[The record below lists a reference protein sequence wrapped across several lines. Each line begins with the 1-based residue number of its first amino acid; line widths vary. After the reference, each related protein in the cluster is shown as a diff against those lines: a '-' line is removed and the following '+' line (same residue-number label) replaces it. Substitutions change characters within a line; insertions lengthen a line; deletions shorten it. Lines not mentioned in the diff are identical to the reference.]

1 VNLDSSQQKFVDS
14 DSDFVRLLA
23 PAGAGKTQSLLQRC
37 VRLATERPGD
47 RFLIFAF
54 TRAAR
59 NELVARLQNDPSL
72 SNAAASI
79 KVMTLNAWGNR
90 MVRNTA
96 TKAKLVASQWDQ
108 KTVLDNALQPVW
120 TEFPSIASA
129 LLDRRQVR
137 AGRVILEAMEKL
149 KSLGFRHDRA
159 DEVSI
164 QKHVDWLTDLN
175 LTPELDSMTRA
186 LEEFGIANSTEKFV
200 KTMSEEFLPF
210 WSAATETLFSQ
221 GFYTFEDQKYRPML
235 WLEGQIERG
244 ESWTGAARTA
254 HLVVD
259 EFQDINPLDLELIK
273 KLAHVNSSSLTLVGD
288 DDQAI
293 FEWRGS
299 SPDFILN
306 PEAYFER
313 EFQTFILETNY
324 RSPRN
329 VVELS
334 QQLIKNNKRRV
345 EKEIKANSIE
355 TAEVSVTKYRTVSDC
370 VSETTSYVRSLLKDD
385 SISSIALI
393 SRKRSQIL
401 PYQITFAAEDIP
413 FYAAEDLNLGL
424 SKAFE
429 ELQVLLAIRAQANQP
444 TSPFGPSPWELVIKM
459 ADKVRIYPLSKADR
473 TGLTQFFKAEK
484 PASVP
489 EAVTML
495 RTYTGP
501 LKGSNTD
508 AANSREFARS
518 MNLLLEAPTVTA
530 ALQAISHGFMGLQK
544 DWGKSEEDV
553 YYTDPPFFYLAAM
566 AEPYKDDFEKFYI
579 DIKAALTK
587 LAQVPEDDGV
597 DDSYDEHQ
605 VKSKLHLM
613 TALRAKGREFD
624 VVIVLDSNDD
634 IWPIRLAKTAAQL
647 EQERRLFYVAMTRT
661 KKRLRFVYSSQLF
674 EARDDN
680 AIESLIPGLEVDQL
694 SEIDPLGLLNDR
706 LTMNASRYL
715 GEMDLL
721 TSN

>member
-1 VNLDSSQQKFVDS
+1 MDLDASQQKFVDS
-14 DSDFVRLLA
+14 NDEFVRLIA

-37 VRLATERPGD
+37 VRLAGENPGD
-47 RFLIFAF
+47 RILIFAF

-59 NELVARLQNDPSL
+59 NELVARLQTDPAL
-72 SNAAASI
+72 RRAASSI

-96 TKAKLVASQWDQ
+96 TKARLVSSQWDQ

-120 TEFPSIASA
+120 TAFPAISSA

-137 AGRVILEAMEKL
+137 AGRVIMDAMEKL
-149 KSLGFRHDRA
+149 KSLGFRHDQT
-159 DEVSI
+159 DELSI

-175 LTPELDSMTRA
+175 LAPGLVSMARA
-186 LEEFGIANSTEKFV
+186 LEEFGIANSTEKFA
-200 KTMSEEFLPF
+200 KTMSEEFIPF
-210 WSAATETLFSQ
+210 WTAATDTLFSQ
-221 GFYTFEDQKYRPML
+221 GFYTFEDQKYRPLL
-235 WLEGQIERG
+235 WLEDQIERG
-244 ESWTGAARTA
+244 TSLTGAARTA
-254 HLVVD
+254 HIVVD

-273 KLAHVNSSSLTLVGD
+273 KLTIINSSTLTLVGD

-299 SPDFILN
+299 SPDFILS
-306 PEAYFER
+306 PETYFQR

-334 QQLIKNNKRRV
+334 QQLIKNNVRRV
-345 EKEIKANSIE
+345 EKDVKANSTE
-355 TAEVSVTKYRTVSDC
+355 TAEISVVKYTTVSDC
-370 VSETTSYVRSLLKDD
+370 VSETTSYVRSLLQDD

-429 ELQVLLAIRAQANQP
+429 ELQVLLAIRAQTNLAA
-444 TSPFGPSPWELVIKM
+444 SPFGPSPWELVIKM
-459 ADKVRIYPLSKADR
+459 ADKVRVYPLSKSDR
-473 TGLTQFFKAEK
+473 TGLIQYFKTEK

-489 EAVTML
+489 EAVALL

-518 MNLLLEAPTVTA
+518 MNLLLDAPTVTA
-530 ALQAISHGFMGLQK
+530 ALQAISHGFTGLQK

-566 AEPYKDDFEKFYI
+566 AEPYKDDFERFYM
-579 DIKAALTK
+579 DIKAALAK
-587 LAQVPEDDGV
+587 LAQVPEDDGI
-597 DDSYDEHQ
+597 DDSYDENQ
-605 VKSKLHLM
+605 IKSKLHLM

-624 VVIVLDSNDD
+624 AVIVLDSNDD
-634 IWPIRLAKTAAQL
+634 IWPIRLAKSAPEL

-674 EARDDN
+674 EARDEQSVE
-680 AIESLIPGLEVDQL
+680 AQIPELEVDLL
-694 SEIDPLGLLNDR
+694 SEIDPLGLLTNR
-706 LTMNASRYL
+706 VTMNASRYL
-715 GEMDLL
+715 GEMKLFASD
-721 TSN
+721 